1 MKKLLAVLLSV
12 FFLTTTSAMA
22 EIGVG
27 ITASFASIDSDGK
40 EVELT
45 GDTET
50 TTGSIEEDVEVVEF
64 FAEIIGENGLTIGA
78 SYVPTRSL
86 GSKTRTDVDGDDA
99 AENDNGDYV
108 AKAELDNVYMIYTD
122 IPVGPVYVKLGFQ
135 HATINTLESLN
146 SGSTYA
152 DQDVNGWTYGLG
164 YKNDTGFMNTYY
176 KAEISMTDFADY
188 KKTNNNNTH
197 KVEANTDIVALKL
210 SLGAKF

>member
-99 AENDNGDYV
+99 ARRYGKWQGAVSVLVSIAVSNGASSWSSRNHCV
-108 AKAELDNVYMIYTD
+108 ELGV
-122 IPVGPVYVKLGFQ
+122 F
-135 HATINTLESLN
+135 S
-146 SGSTYA
+146 STCPS
-152 DQDVNGWTYGLG
+152 QSSSSEL
-164 YKNDTGFMNTYY
+164 
-176 KAEISMTDFADY
+176 
-188 KKTNNNNTH
+188 H
-197 KVEANTDIVALKL
+197 L
-210 SLGAKF
+210 SGAKGF

>member
-1 MKKLLAVLLSV
+1 MLNYQFWKV
-12 FFLTTTSAMA
+12 
-22 EIGVG
+22 
-27 ITASFASIDSDGK
+27 
-40 EVELT
+40 
-45 GDTET
+45 
-50 TTGSIEEDVEVVEF
+50 IEFYEF